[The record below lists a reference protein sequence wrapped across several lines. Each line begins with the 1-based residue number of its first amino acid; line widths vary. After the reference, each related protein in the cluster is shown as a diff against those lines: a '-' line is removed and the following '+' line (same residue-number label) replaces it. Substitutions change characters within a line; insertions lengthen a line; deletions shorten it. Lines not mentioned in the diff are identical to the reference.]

1 MVDTNSVPQPV
12 RVTAAIGLVVVV
24 ALVTITQIDVT
35 ADPSNPEL
43 VFATSEIAQV
53 LLSIAAVSFAVLAA
67 RAYGGEIGNAI
78 YVAGAGVIVFGTWQ
92 LVHAAA
98 GLMAVEKPS
107 PAVDSSVY
115 LMVTILLLAGF
126 YMLYETMNRHSAA

>member
-1 MVDTNSVPQPV
+1 MLNTDSWERPVGMMVGVGIVMLGLLVAAT
-12 RVTAAIGLVVVV
+12 RVDVV
-24 ALVTITQIDVT
+24 ANPTD
-35 ADPSNPEL
+35 PEL

-78 YVAGAGVIVFGTWQ
+78 YVAGSGVIIFGSWQ

-98 GLMAVEKPS
+98 GLLALDRPS
-107 PAVDSSVY
+107 AAADSSVY
-115 LMVTILLLAGF
+115 LMVTVLLLAGF
-126 YMLYETMNRHSAA
+126 YMLYETMHRHAA